1 MAENEDL
8 KTLGDIEDRE
18 LERVPGGVED
28 TLISERALKQA
39 AIAWVCNI
47 RKIIEKHKG
56 EWDDAGFFDIGEQ
69 YSTEGTAMISWIMH
83 FFGLTEEDVGE

>member
-39 AIAWVCNI
+39 AIAWVQHMNGVYDNI
-47 RKIIEKHKG
+47 PNR
-56 EWDDAGFFDIGEQ
+56 DDDNMEALCTLAIL
-69 YSTEGTAMISWIMH
+69 AWIMH